1 MKFTNIKSVGEVID
15 VPMEGQFGLWDIR
28 LYCKIGGGQAYSK
41 VRDHLYILPLIF
53 SIQNT
58 IKQEIK
64 R

>member
-1 MKFTNIKSVGEVID
+1 MTNIKSVGEVID

-28 LYCKIGGGQAYSK
+28 LYCADKRAYNQ
-41 VRDHLYILPLIF
+41 LYKQKYIPQIL

-58 IKQEIK
+58 ISQEIK